1 MSFKRFVIAILFIVT
16 LCATQVF
23 AQEGGK
29 PTVSKGVY
37 WSDSETGVEAY
48 LVPRMGSNGFR
59 LTVISTKEVE
69 VTYRT
74 RINSVEPVVKELTPV
89 ATSVNGIRYY
99 EFEHYFSKMTIWMG
113 LEFMVDGKKAPA
125 LTRVFYDN
133 IFELAPAN
141 MYLGP
146 KQ

>member
-1 MSFKRFVIAILFIVT
+1 MLVTRFVMMAVLIFAGF
-16 LCATQVF
+16 TQVF
-23 AQEGGK
+23 AQEGAK
-29 PTVSKGVY
+29 PEVAKGVY
-37 WSDSETGVEAY
+37 WSDAETGTEVY
-48 LVPRMGSNGFR
+48 LIPKVGHTFR

-133 IFELAPAN
+133 IFEMAPAN